1 MPAAYDRTYLGID
14 YGTRR
19 IGIARSDPT
28 GLIASALVTLEVKS
42 VRDALTQ
49 IEALIK
55 EHDPNGIVI
64 GYPMHMSGDK
74 SPKCLEIDSFVAKLE
89 KIFSGPIHLMDERY
103 SSVEASGIIHA
114 HGKRVG
120 QDKRRVDRI
129 AAVIILQR
137 FLDELPRE

>member
-1 MPAAYDRTYLGID
+1 MPADYEHTYLGID
-14 YGTRR
+14 YGSRR

-28 GLIASALVTLEVKS
+28 GLIASAVTTLEVRS
-42 VRDALTQ
+42 MNDAIRQ

-64 GYPMHMSGDK
+64 GYPLHMSGEK
-74 SPKCLEIDSFVAKLE
+74 SQKCIEIDGFVARLE
-89 KIFSGPIHLMDERY
+89 KIYDGPINLVDERY
-103 SSVEASGIIHA
+103 SSVEAAGVIHA

-120 QDKRRVDRI
+120 QDKRRVDRL

-137 FLDELPRE
+137 FLDELPRD